1 MSYKFLLMVR
11 GLGEWISSKKTH
23 LQVGLFVRFLQQYA
37 NEILAENHKSY
48 IELKMGY
55 VILCLK
61 CIFLGL
67 NEKTFLANTTS
78 DEKKKEICIFW
89 RVTYTGFGSKI
100 GINSNFM

>member
-11 GLGEWISSKKTH
+11 GLGEWVSPKKTH
-23 LQVGLFVRFLQQYA
+23 LHDGLFVGFWHQYA
-37 NEILAENHKSY
+37 NEILAKNHKLH

-67 NEKTFLANTTS
+67 NEKIFIVSNTS
-78 DEKKKEICIFW
+78 GEKNQK
-89 RVTYTGFGSKI
+89 
-100 GINSNFM
+100 